1 MSKEVTRIITPH
13 DLEVAK
19 RLNRIFEH
27 KKSTEG
33 LTQTD
38 LAEKLKTSQS
48 TISQYL
54 KGTIALRNA
63 QTLCAFADALQVRP
77 NDIDPKLKIRFPEP
91 SKTLDIVQNLP
102 TYTLEGETAKAI
114 SPFKKYGEDGAYVI
128 TLDDRYDFYFP
139 KGTKLLID
147 PMSVLK
153 KHQWLVVKVQNGYRL
168 FRLHD
173 ITAEYLKVYF
183 PEATRMREIAAKK
196 HIPAAEI
203 DYLYPKETLN
213 IPLNTMQTA
222 HKLRGIEFP
231 N

>member
-1 MSKEVTRIITPH
+1 MNKVTRVITPH

-19 RLNRIFEH
+19 RLNRLYLH

-38 LAEKLKTSQS
+38 IAEKLGVSQS
-48 TISQYL
+48 TIAQYL
-54 KGTIALRNA
+54 AGTIALRNA
-63 QTLCAFADALQVRP
+63 QTLCALAEALGVRP
-77 NDIDPKLKIRFPEP
+77 TDIDPKLKIRFPEP
-91 SKTLDIVQNLP
+91 AKALDIVQNLP
-102 TYTLEGETAKAI
+102 TFTLEGDTAKAI
-114 SPFKKYGEDGAYVI
+114 SPFKKFGEEGAYVI

-139 KGTKLLID
+139 KGTKLLLD

-153 KHQWLVVKVQNGYRL
+153 KHQWLVVKIQHGFRL
-168 FRLHD
+168 FKLHD

-183 PEATRMREIAAKK
+183 PEAERLRGIAAKR
-196 HIPAAEI
+196 HMLEAEI
-203 DYLYPKETLN
+203 DYLYPVEILS

-222 HKLRGIEFP
+222 HKLRGIEYP